1 MTEMIYACTC
11 PECEGQEEQFNDIT
25 KPKHYQGKYGLE
37 AIEVIKNFLTEEELR
52 GYYKG
57 NALKYLLR
65 ERSKNGLEDLKKL
78 DRYLDWLIKETE
90 EANERR

>member
-1 MTEMIYACTC
+1 MK
-11 PECEGQEEQFNDIT
+11 PFDNVT
-25 KPKHYQGKYGLE
+25 KPRHYQGKYGLE
-37 AIEVIKNFLTEEELR
+37 VIEVIKNFLTEEELR

-57 NALKYLLR
+57 NTIKYILR

>member
-1 MTEMIYACTC
+1 MGEPKSWALASV
-11 PECEGQEEQFNDIT
+11 EGKEGQFNNVT
-25 KPKHYQGKYGLE
+25 KPRHYQGKYGLE
-37 AIEVIKNFLTEEELR
+37 VIEVIKNFLTEEELR

-78 DRYLDWLIKETE
+78 GRYLDWLTEME

>member
-1 MTEMIYACTC
+1 MK
-11 PECEGQEEQFNDIT
+11 PFDNVT

-37 AIEVIKNFLTEEELR
+37 AIEVIKNFLAEEELR

-65 ERSKNGLEDLKKL
+65 ERSKNGLEDLKS
-78 DRYLDWLIKETE
+78 
-90 EANERR
+90 

>member
-1 MTEMIYACTC
+1 MK
-11 PECEGQEEQFNDIT
+11 PFDNVT

>member
-1 MTEMIYACTC
+1 MK
-11 PECEGQEEQFNDIT
+11 PFDNVT
-25 KPKHYQGKYGLE
+25 KPRHYQGKYGLE

-78 DRYLDWLIKETE
+78 DRYLDWLIEETE

>member
-1 MTEMIYACTC
+1 MKL
-11 PECEGQEEQFNDIT
+11 FDNVT

-78 DRYLDWLIKETE
+78 DRYLDWLIEETE
-90 EANERR
+90 KANERR

>member
-1 MTEMIYACTC
+1 M
-11 PECEGQEEQFNDIT
+11 EQFNNVT

>member
-1 MTEMIYACTC
+1 M
-11 PECEGQEEQFNDIT
+11 EQFNNVT

-37 AIEVIKNFLTEEELR
+37 AIEAIKNFLTEEELR

-65 ERSKNGLEDLKKL
+65 ERSKNGVEDLKKAQQNL
-78 DRYLDWLIKETE
+78 GWLIEDLE
-90 EANERR
+90 EKCEKKD

>member
-1 MTEMIYACTC
+1 MTQMIYACTC
-11 PECEGQEEQFNDIT
+11 PECEGQKEQFNNVT